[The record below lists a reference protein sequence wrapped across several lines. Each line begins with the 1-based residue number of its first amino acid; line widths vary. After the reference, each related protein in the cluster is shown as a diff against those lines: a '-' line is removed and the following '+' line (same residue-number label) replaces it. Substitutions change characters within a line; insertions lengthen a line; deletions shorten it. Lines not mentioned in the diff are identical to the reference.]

1 MKNRITIYLSQSFKG
16 RAKHEHRLD
25 SWGERQLHKH
35 STTSHMKPEGPL
47 LKETSKKIPSL
58 CEQPPKHTIF
68 FCSPAQHV
76 SNREPK
82 C

>member
-35 STTSHMKPEGPL
+35 STTSHTKPEGPL
-47 LKETSKKIPSL
+47 LKETSKKVPSL
-58 CEQPPKHTIF
+58 CEQPPKYTIF

-76 SNREPK
+76 SHREPK